1 MFPGS
6 LAKQFLTKHFVN
18 NYYLIKCHLR
28 YNEMKTQYS
37 KSNIQFLFRKT
48 LTYTSN
54 ELFYYSSTAD
64 QAALNEGHEKQAPQQ
79 VFP

>member
-1 MFPGS
+1 MFPGEPRKS
-6 LAKQFLTKHFVN
+6 ILTKRFVN
-18 NYYLIKCHLR
+18 NYYLIQCHLR
-28 YNEMKTQYS
+28 YNEMSTQYS
-37 KSNIQFLFRKT
+37 KSNIQVLFKNM

-79 VFP
+79 VFL